1 MRTVRRSF
9 INIFGFLYGERTFE
23 KIAEKL
29 EKISR
34 NNKTWI
40 IRKSDTWR
48 NTFSDEATTNK
59 STNKIPQEME
69 QQRTKLRLELKH
81 VSGGAEK
88 VNIVNYFTRTLPPV
102 EEY

>member
-1 MRTVRRSF
+1 
-9 INIFGFLYGERTFE
+9 
-23 KIAEKL
+23 
-29 EKISR
+29 
-34 NNKTWI
+34 
-40 IRKSDTWR
+40 
-48 NTFSDEATTNK
+48 
-59 STNKIPQEME
+59 ME